1 MKAFYDHQGKNVF
14 EHLPVTFHVKRYDDD
29 AWKDFTRYYAEDQ
42 QAHSG
47 EGECKRLWIVK
58 PGENSN
64 RGNGITIY
72 SDY

>member
-1 MKAFYDHQGKNVF
+1 MKAFYDRQGKNVF
-14 EHLPVTFHVKRYDDD
+14 EHLPVTFHVKRFDDD

-42 QAHSG
+42 QAHSSEG
-47 EGECKRLWIVK
+47 EGKRLWIVK